1 MLNGKTMQIE
11 VLQRSPVDSLTHPDA
26 EEYLATLQTLAH
38 ELDRAMSA
46 IAAQELPI
54 FEDSVTRQLATC
66 VRLAEIPA
74 RATARR
80 RNQSDS
86 ILPVDAELAARIS
99 AATGTLVTLNKRY
112 AALLKHSG
120 ETMRLFAGLFR
131 SYSDHPEQG
140 SGTHSNLRTWSCE
153 L

>member
-1 MLNGKTMQIE
+1 MQTQ

-26 EEYLATLQTLAH
+26 EEYLVALQTLSQ

-46 IAAQELPI
+46 IVARELPV
-54 FEDSVTRQLATC
+54 FEESVTRQLAHC

-74 RATARR
+74 RAQARR
-80 RNQSDS
+80 GAQPDA
-86 ILPVDAELAARIS
+86 ILPVDKELASRIS

-140 SGTHSNLRTWSCE
+140 SGMRTNHHTWSCE